1 MAALFLDIKRLYM
14 EMRPG
19 LRRVYAVGAFLGDM
33 RMLGS
38 IGFAVLDDPVAMG
51 DVRYHGLV
59 LDFGPRSVDGW
70 LARLIDA
77 ESRAGDAADAALTV
91 G

>member
-1 MAALFLDIKRLYM
+1 M

-51 DVRYHGLV
+51 DVRYHGLG
-59 LDFGPRSVDGW
+59 LRWCF
-70 LARLIDA
+70 AR
-77 ESRAGDAADAALTV
+77 RDAADAALTV
-91 G
+91 GWTLSLTVWSDPGGASPISNGGPS